1 MRKPKQV
8 LVFLYRK
15 NKNNEYEYC
24 IFYRKKLQVWQAIS
38 GGVEDDETLIETVK
52 REVFEETGIEA
63 NDIFELSSV
72 SSIPVVNITGKFSW
86 GNDVYV
92 VTEHSFGVFTENNDI
107 KSFENDFVKITYK
120 APSTR
125 KSVDT
130 AELKA
135 QGLYDM
141 FLKESPVKSSVMLTW
156 K

>member
-24 IFYRKKLQVWQAIS
+24 IFYRKKLQVRQAIS

-92 VTEHSFGVFTENNDI
+92 VSEHSFGVFTENNDI
-107 KSFENDFVKITYK
+107 KLSSEHKQYEWFTFDEAYEKLEFDSNK
-120 APSTR
+120 
-125 KSVDT
+125 T
-130 AELKA
+130 ALWELN
-135 QGLYDM
+135 QRLLNSD
-141 FLKESPVKSSVMLTW
+141 LK
-156 K
+156 

>member
-24 IFYRKKLQVWQAIS
+24 IFYRKKLQVRQAIS

-107 KSFENDFVKITYK
+107 KLSSEHKQYEWFPFDEAYEKLEFDSNK
-120 APSTR
+120 
-125 KSVDT
+125 T
-130 AELKA
+130 ALWELN
-135 QGLYDM
+135 QRLLNSD
-141 FLKESPVKSSVMLTW
+141 LK
-156 K
+156 

>member
-86 GNDVYV
+86 GNDLYV
-92 VTEHSFGVFTENNDI
+92 VTEHSFGVFAENNDI
-107 KSFENDFVKITYK
+107 KLSSEHKQYEWFPFDEAYEKLEFDSNK
-120 APSTR
+120 
-125 KSVDT
+125 T
-130 AELKA
+130 ALWELN
-135 QGLYDM
+135 QRLLNSD
-141 FLKESPVKSSVMLTW
+141 LK
-156 K
+156 

>member
-24 IFYRKKLQVWQAIS
+24 IFYRKKLQVRQAIS

-107 KSFENDFVKITYK
+107 KLSSEHKQYEWFTFDEAYEKLEFDSNK
-120 APSTR
+120 
-125 KSVDT
+125 T
-130 AELKA
+130 ALWELN
-135 QGLYDM
+135 QRLLNSD
-141 FLKESPVKSSVMLTW
+141 LK
-156 K
+156 

>member
-8 LVFLYRK
+8 LVFL
-15 NKNNEYEYC
+15 
-24 IFYRKKLQVWQAIS
+24 YRKKLQVWQAIS

-92 VTEHSFGVFTENNDI
+92 VTEHSFGVFTENSDI
-107 KSFENDFVKITYK
+107 KLSSEHKQYEWFTFDEAYEKLEFDSNK
-120 APSTR
+120 
-125 KSVDT
+125 T
-130 AELKA
+130 ALWELN
-135 QGLYDM
+135 QRLLNSD
-141 FLKESPVKSSVMLTW
+141 LK
-156 K
+156 

>member
-15 NKNNEYEYC
+15 NKNNEYEYS

-92 VTEHSFGVFTENNDI
+92 VPEHSFGVFTENKD
-107 KSFENDFVKITYK
+107 VKLSSEHKQYEWFTYNEAYEK
-120 APSTR
+120 LEFDSN
-125 KSVDT
+125 KT
-130 AELKA
+130 ALLELN
-135 QGLYDM
+135 QRLLNSD
-141 FLKESPVKSSVMLTW
+141 LK
-156 K
+156 

>member
-1 MRKPKQV
+1 MQ
-8 LVFLYRK
+8 
-15 NKNNEYEYC
+15 
-24 IFYRKKLQVWQAIS
+24 IWQAIS

-107 KSFENDFVKITYK
+107 KLSSEHKQYEWFTFDEAYEKLEFDSNK
-120 APSTR
+120 
-125 KSVDT
+125 T
-130 AELKA
+130 ALWELN
-135 QGLYDM
+135 QRLLNSD
-141 FLKESPVKSSVMLTW
+141 LK
-156 K
+156 